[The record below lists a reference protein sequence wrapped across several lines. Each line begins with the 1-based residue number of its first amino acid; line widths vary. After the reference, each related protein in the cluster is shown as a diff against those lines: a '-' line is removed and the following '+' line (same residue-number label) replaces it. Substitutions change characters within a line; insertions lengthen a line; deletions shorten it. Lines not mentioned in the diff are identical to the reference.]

1 MMQSERYLK
10 KKQKMIKKSGVKLAT
25 VKIVIRIKN
34 KKSYLTRNLILI
46 SSKKDLKED
55 KLIKDKSKTFS
66 SLLIILMMKW
76 I

>member
-10 KKQKMIKKSGVKLAT
+10 KKQKMINKSGVKLAT
-25 VKIVIRIKN
+25 VKIVTRIKN
-34 KKSYLTRNLILI
+34 KKRYLTRNLILI

-55 KLIKDKSKTFS
+55 KLIKDKSKTFN

>member
-10 KKQKMIKKSGVKLAT
+10 KKQKMINKSGVKLVT

>member
-1 MMQSERYLK
+1 MQSERYLK
-10 KKQKMIKKSGVKLAT
+10 KKQKMINKSGVKLAT
-25 VKIVIRIKN
+25 VKIVTRIKN
-34 KKSYLTRNLILI
+34 KKRYLTRNLILI

-55 KLIKDKSKTFS
+55 KLIKDKSKTFN

>member
-1 MMQSERYLK
+1 MQSERYLK
-10 KKQKMIKKSGVKLAT
+10 KKQKMINKSGVKLAT